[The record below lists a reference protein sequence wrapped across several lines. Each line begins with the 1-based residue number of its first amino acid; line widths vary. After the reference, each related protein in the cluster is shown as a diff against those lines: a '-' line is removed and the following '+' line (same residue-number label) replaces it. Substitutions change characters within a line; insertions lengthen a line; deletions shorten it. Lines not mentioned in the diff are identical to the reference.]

1 MGFGKYCRITA
12 MSQDSPLSRLI
23 GGRYQLEHRIA
34 RGGMAEV
41 WLASDTFLH
50 RQVAVK
56 LLKPHLANDANVA
69 ERFRREAVACAG
81 ITHPNIVAV
90 YDCIEHGGR
99 QAVIM
104 QYVQGKSLR
113 DVLDKQKKLKP
124 QLTIHIGLSVA
135 AALEEAHRQNFVH
148 RDVKPGNI
156 LLTKDARC
164 LLADFGIAKA
174 LVSSGDDLTN
184 DNIMMGT
191 AKYLSPEQVRG
202 KPLDGRADLYGLGLV
217 LYECL
222 AGRVPFV
229 GETDADTALARLQR
243 EPTDLARLRPSLSPN
258 LVKVIH
264 KLLARNPDHRYA
276 TAAETIVALRAARSG
291 ELDRTTEITP
301 PSGLMVVG
309 GEMLERSTSRSV
321 ATTPAK
327 PRPAKLAIVGQ
338 PLFDN
343 TREDIYNDT
352 REETARSGK
361 RAKTEKS
368 AKVRLRQI
376 IAGLLVAGLLGGG
389 ALWFTG
395 QSTPAATIVAPVE
408 DIVAPAVIE
417 PASIVSIMSYDPS
430 GDDGEENE
438 GLVPLLL
445 DSNPKTN
452 WTTTCYAN
460 QYFGSKEFVGLIVR
474 FSAPTTGTLNVYMGN
489 APWKIDVYTALDTA
503 PPQLAGWGQRIAT
516 GNNTK
521 RRGANFIIAQPAQ
534 YVLVALREIGKSG
547 MCSGSNPY
555 QGLLSGVTFQ
565 AS

>member
-113 DVLDKQKKLKP
+113 DVLDKQKKLNP

-321 ATTPAK
+321 TTTPTK

-343 TREDIYNDT
+343 AREDIYIDKH
-352 REETARSGK
+352 EETARLGT
-361 RAKTEKS
+361 RAKTDKA

-389 ALWFTG
+389 ALWFTNK
-395 QSTPAATIVAPVE
+395 STPTPTIVAPVE
-408 DIVAPAVIE
+408 DLIAPAVIE

-452 WTTTCYAN
+452 WTTTCYSN
-460 QYFGSKEFVGLIVR
+460 QYFGSKEFVGLIVQ

-489 APWKIDVYTALDTA
+489 APWKIDVYTALDSA

-534 YVLVALREIGKSG
+534 YVLLALREIGKSG

>member
-1 MGFGKYCRITA
+1 MT
-12 MSQDSPLSRLI
+12 QDSPLSRLI

-56 LLKPHLANDANVA
+56 LLKPHLANDENVA

-81 ITHPNIVAV
+81 ISHPNIVAV
-90 YDCIEHGGR
+90 SDCIEHGGR

-104 QYVQGKSLR
+104 QYVLGKSLR
-113 DVLDKQKKLKP
+113 EVLDKQRKLQP
-124 QLTIHIGLSVA
+124 QLTIHIGLAVA
-135 AALEEAHRQNFVH
+135 AALEEAHKQNFVH

-156 LLTKDARC
+156 LMTKDARC

-222 AGRVPFV
+222 AGRVPFI
-229 GETDADTALARLQR
+229 GESDADTALARLQR
-243 EPTDLARLRPSLSPN
+243 EPTDLSRLRPSVSPN

-276 TAAETIVALRAARSG
+276 TAADTIVALRAARSG

-309 GEMLERSTSRSV
+309 GEMLDEKYERESSRDRSIRTKPPTLSRSAV
-321 ATTPAK
+321 
-327 PRPAKLAIVGQ
+327 VGQ
-338 PLFDN
+338 PLLAVPDRERQLSN
-343 TREDIYNDT
+343 TP
-352 REETARSGK
+352 ARSTSPFPT
-361 RAKTEKS
+361 RRSFA
-368 AKVRLRQI
+368 LRQI
-376 IAGLLVAGLLGGG
+376 ITGLAVTGLIGAS
-389 ALWFTG
+389 ALWFT
-395 QSTPAATIVAPVE
+395 SKESPTAETVVVP
-408 DIVAPAVIE
+408 VAPAVPE
-417 PASIVSIMSYDPS
+417 PASIVSILSYDPN

-438 GLVPLLL
+438 ALVPLLL
-445 DSNPKTN
+445 DSNPQTN
-452 WTTTCYAN
+452 WATTCYFN
-460 QYFGSKEFVGLIVR
+460 QYFGSKEFVGIIVQL
-474 FSAPTTGTLNVYMGN
+474 STPTTGTLNVFLGN
-489 APWKIDVYTALDTA
+489 APWKMDVYTALDSA
-503 PPQLAGWGQRIAT
+503 PTQLAGWGQRIAT
-516 GNNTK
+516 DNNVK
-521 RRGANFIIAQPAQ
+521 RRKANFVLTQPAQ
-534 YVLVALREIGKSG
+534 FVLIALREIGKSDL
-547 MCSGSNPY
+547 CSGSNPY

>member
-1 MGFGKYCRITA
+1 

-113 DVLDKQKKLKP
+113 DVLDKQKKLQP

-156 LLTKDARC
+156 LLTSDARC

-276 TAAETIVALRAARSG
+276 TAAETIVALRAARTG

-309 GEMLERSTSRSV
+309 GEMLERSTTRS
-321 ATTPAK
+321 APTTPSR
-327 PRPAKLAIVGQ
+327 PRPARLAVVGQ
-338 PLFDN
+338 PLLH
-343 TREDIYNDT
+343 TPERE
-352 REETARSGK
+352 RERESDET
-361 RAKTEKS
+361 
-368 AKVRLRQI
+368 VRLPKPSTNGLRQI
-376 IAGLLVAGLLGGG
+376 IAGLVVVGLLAGG

-395 QSTPAATIVAPVE
+395 RNTTTTAPVE
-408 DIVAPAVIE
+408 APVVDPLAPVVTE
-417 PASIVSIMSYDPS
+417 PATIVSIMSYDPS
-430 GDDGEENE
+430 GNDGEENE
-438 GLVPLLL
+438 ALVPLLL
-445 DSNPKTN
+445 DSNPQTN

-460 QYFGSKEFVGLIVR
+460 QYFGSKEFVGLVVQ

-489 APWKIDVYTALDTA
+489 APWKIDVYTALDSA
-503 PPQLAGWGQRIAT
+503 PPQLAGWGQRITT
-516 GNNTK
+516 GYNTK

-534 YVLVALREIGKSG
+534 YVLLALREIGKSD

>member
-1 MGFGKYCRITA
+1 MT
-12 MSQDSPLSRLI
+12 QDSPLSRLI

-41 WLASDTFLH
+41 WLASDTFLK

-81 ITHPNIVAV
+81 ISHPNIVAV

-104 QYVQGKSLR
+104 QYVKGKSLR
-113 DVLDKQKKLKP
+113 EVLDKQKKLQP
-124 QLTIHIGLSVA
+124 QLTIHIGLAVA
-135 AALEEAHRQNFVH
+135 AALEEAHKQNFVH

-156 LLTKDARC
+156 LMTKDAHC

-222 AGRVPFV
+222 AGRVPFL
-229 GETDADTALARLQR
+229 GESDADTALARLQR
-243 EPTDLARLRPSLSPN
+243 EPTDLARLRPSISPN

-264 KLLARNPDHRYA
+264 KLLARNPDHRFA
-276 TAAETIVALRAARSG
+276 NAAETIVALRAARSG

-301 PSGLMVVG
+301 PSGLLVVG
-309 GEMLERSTSRSV
+309 GEMLDEKHERDHSRDHSRDRNIRSIQP
-321 ATTPAK
+321 T
-327 PRPAKLAIVGQ
+327 LARNAIAGQ
-338 PLFDN
+338 PLLD
-343 TREDIYNDT
+343 TPARETQTSSSQSD
-352 REETARSGK
+352 ETSLLPSRQVYA
-361 RAKTEKS
+361 
-368 AKVRLRQI
+368 LRQI
-376 IAGLLVAGLLGGG
+376 VAGCAIAGLIGAC

-395 QSTPAATIVAPVE
+395 KDSPTEESVIAP
-408 DIVAPAVIE
+408 IASAVTE
-417 PASIVSIMSYDPS
+417 PASIVSMLTYDPN

-438 GLVPLLL
+438 ALVPLLL
-445 DSNPKTN
+445 DSNPQTS
-452 WTTTCYAN
+452 WTTTCYSN
-460 QYFGSKEFVGLIVR
+460 QYFGSKEFVGIIVQ
-474 FSAPTTGTLNVYMGN
+474 FSAPTTGTLNVYFGN
-489 APWKIDVYTALDTA
+489 APWKMDVYTALDSA
-503 PPQLAGWGQRIAT
+503 PPQLAGWGQRVAT
-516 GNNTK
+516 DNNVK
-521 RRGANFIIAQPAQ
+521 RRKANFVITQPAQ
-534 YVLVALREIGKSG
+534 FVLIALREIGKSG
-547 MCSGSNPY
+547 MCSDSNPY

>member
-1 MGFGKYCRITA
+1 

-81 ITHPNIVAV
+81 ISHPNIVAV
-90 YDCIEHGGR
+90 YDCIEHSGR

-113 DVLDKQKKLKP
+113 DVLDKQKKLQP

-156 LLTKDARC
+156 LLTPDARC

-174 LVSSGDDLTN
+174 LVSSGDDLTS

-276 TAAETIVALRAARSG
+276 TAAETIIALRAARSG

-309 GEMLERSTSRSV
+309 GEMLERSTTRSV
-321 ATTPAK
+321 PTTPSK
-327 PRPAKLAIVGQ
+327 PQPSRLTIVGQ
-338 PLFDN
+338 PLFDAPGRERHEIKSKPN
-343 TREDIYNDT
+343 TKHDEI
-352 REETARSGK
+352 
-361 RAKTEKS
+361 
-368 AKVRLRQI
+368 VRLPKQSTNGFRQI
-376 IAGLLVAGLLGGG
+376 VAGIVTVGMLGGG
-389 ALWFTG
+389 ALWFTSRES
-395 QSTPAATIVAPVE
+395 STASQVVATVEEPVIPIAPEPAA
-408 DIVAPAVIE
+408 
-417 PASIVSIMSYDPS
+417 IVSIMSYDPS

-438 GLVPLLL
+438 ALVPLLL

-460 QYFGSKEFVGLIVR
+460 QYFGSKKFVGLVVQ

-489 APWKIDVYTALDTA
+489 APWKIDVYTALDSA
-503 PPQLAGWGQRIAT
+503 PPQLAGWGQRITT
-516 GNNTK
+516 GNNIK

-534 YVLVALREIGKSG
+534 FVLLALREIGKSG
-547 MCSGSNPY
+547 LCSASNPY

>member
-1 MGFGKYCRITA
+1 

-113 DVLDKQKKLKP
+113 DVLDKQKKLQP

-156 LLTKDARC
+156 LLTSDARC

-276 TAAETIVALRAARSG
+276 TAAETIVALRAARTG

-309 GEMLERSTSRSV
+309 GEMLERSTTRS
-321 ATTPAK
+321 APTTPSK
-327 PRPAKLAIVGQ
+327 PRPARLAVVGQ
-338 PLFDN
+338 PLLN
-343 TREDIYNDT
+343 APERERQHE
-352 REETARSGK
+352 RERDET
-361 RAKTEKS
+361 
-368 AKVRLRQI
+368 VRLPKPSTNGLRQI
-376 IAGLLVAGLLGGG
+376 IAGLVVVGLLGGG

-395 QSTPAATIVAPVE
+395 RQTKMSSEVEAPIVDPVAPV
-408 DIVAPAVIE
+408 ATG

-430 GDDGEENE
+430 GNDGEENE
-438 GLVPLLL
+438 ALVPLLL
-445 DSNPKTN
+445 DSNPQTN

-460 QYFGSKEFVGLIVR
+460 QYFGSKEFVGLVVQ

-489 APWKIDVYTALDTA
+489 APWKIDVYTALDSA
-503 PPQLAGWGQRIAT
+503 PPQLAGWGQRITT

-534 YVLVALREIGKSG
+534 YVLLALREIGKSD

>member
-1 MGFGKYCRITA
+1 
-12 MSQDSPLSRLI
+12 
-23 GGRYQLEHRIA
+23 
-34 RGGMAEV
+34 MAEV

-156 LLTKDARC
+156 LLTPDARC

-174 LVSSGDDLTN
+174 LVSSGDDLTS

-309 GEMLERSTSRSV
+309 GEMLERTTTRSAPSTPSKPQ
-321 ATTPAK
+321 PA
-327 PRPAKLAIVGQ
+327 RLTIVGQ
-338 PLFDN
+338 PLLDVPE
-343 TREDIYNDT
+343 REQREFKNKYNDT
-352 REETARSGK
+352 HEETARLPKPSTNG
-361 RAKTEKS
+361 
-368 AKVRLRQI
+368 LRQI
-376 IAGLLVAGLLGGG
+376 VAGLVVVGLLSGG

-395 QSTPAATIVAPVE
+395 KNPQTDSQVAAPVIDPVAPV
-408 DIVAPAVIE
+408 VQE

-430 GDDGEENE
+430 GNDGEENE
-438 GLVPLLL
+438 ALVPLLL
-445 DSNPKTN
+445 DSNPQTN
-452 WTTTCYAN
+452 WATTCYAN
-460 QYFGSKEFVGLIVR
+460 QYFGSKEFVGLVVQ
-474 FSAPTTGTLNVYMGN
+474 FSAPATGTLNVYMGN

-503 PPQLAGWGQRIAT
+503 PPQLAGWGQRITT

-534 YVLVALREIGKSG
+534 YVLLALREIGKSG

>member
-56 LLKPHLANDANVA
+56 LLKPHLAHDANVA

-113 DVLDKQKKLKP
+113 DVLDKQKKLQP

-156 LLTKDARC
+156 LLTPDARC

-276 TAAETIVALRAARSG
+276 TAAETIVALRAARTG

-309 GEMLERSTSRSV
+309 GEMLGRPSAPSKPQLSRL
-321 ATTPAK
+321 T
-327 PRPAKLAIVGQ
+327 IVGQ
-338 PLFDN
+338 PLLN
-343 TREDIYNDT
+343 APERE
-352 REETARSGK
+352 REHARERDQAARLPKPSTNG
-361 RAKTEKS
+361 
-368 AKVRLRQI
+368 LRQI
-376 IAGLLVAGLLGGG
+376 VAGLVVVGLLGGG

-395 QSTPAATIVAPVE
+395 RKTQTGSQVEAPVVDPVAPV
-408 DIVAPAVIE
+408 ATG

-430 GDDGEENE
+430 GNDGEENE
-438 GLVPLLL
+438 ALVPLLL
-445 DSNPKTN
+445 DSNPQTN
-452 WTTTCYAN
+452 WSTTCYAN
-460 QYFGSKEFVGLIVR
+460 KYFGSKEFVGLVVQ

-489 APWKIDVYTALDTA
+489 APWKIDVYAALDSA
-503 PPQLAGWGQRIAT
+503 PPQLAGWGQRVAT

-521 RRGANFIIAQPAQ
+521 RRGANFVIAQPAQ
-534 YVLVALREIGKSG
+534 YVLLALREIGKSG

>member
-1 MGFGKYCRITA
+1 
-12 MSQDSPLSRLI
+12 
-23 GGRYQLEHRIA
+23 
-34 RGGMAEV
+34 MAEV

-104 QYVQGKSLR
+104 QFVQGKSLR
-113 DVLDKQKKLKP
+113 DVLDKQKKLMP

-276 TAAETIVALRAARSG
+276 TAADTIVALRAARSG

-321 ATTPAK
+321 TAAPAK

-338 PLFDN
+338 PLFDTPGRERHEIEN
-343 TREDIYNDT
+343 TYNDT
-352 REETARSGK
+352 REETARLGK
-361 RAKTEKS
+361 RAKTEKT

-395 QSTPAATIVAPVE
+395 KSTTPSLTVAPVE
-408 DIVAPAVIE
+408 DLVAPAVIE
-417 PASIVSIMSYDPS
+417 PASIVSITSYDPS

-438 GLVPLLL
+438 GLILLLL

-452 WTTTCYAN
+452 WTTTCYSN
-460 QYFGSKEFVGLIVR
+460 QYFGSKEFVGLIVQ
-474 FSAPTTGTLNVYMGN
+474 FSAPTIGTLNVFMGN
-489 APWKIDVYTALDTA
+489 APWKIDVYTALDSA
-503 PPQLAGWGQRIAT
+503 PPQLAGWGQRITT

-534 YVLVALREIGKSG
+534 YVLLALREIGKSE

>member
-1 MGFGKYCRITA
+1 

-113 DVLDKQKKLKP
+113 DVLDKQKKLNP

-321 ATTPAK
+321 TTTPTK

-343 TREDIYNDT
+343 AREDIYTDT
-352 REETARSGK
+352 HEETARLGT
-361 RAKTEKS
+361 RAKTDKA

-395 QSTPAATIVAPVE
+395 KSTPTPTIVAPVE
-408 DIVAPAVIE
+408 DLIAPAVIE

-452 WTTTCYAN
+452 WTTTCYSN
-460 QYFGSKEFVGLIVR
+460 QYFGSKEFVGLIVQ

-489 APWKIDVYTALDTA
+489 APWKIDVYTALDSA

-534 YVLVALREIGKSG
+534 YVLLALREIGKSG

>member
-1 MGFGKYCRITA
+1 MT
-12 MSQDSPLSRLI
+12 QDSPLSRLI

-41 WLASDTFLH
+41 WLASDTFLK

-81 ITHPNIVAV
+81 ISHPNIVAV

-104 QYVQGKSLR
+104 QYVKGKSLR
-113 DVLDKQKKLKP
+113 EVLDKQKKLQP
-124 QLTIHIGLSVA
+124 QLTIHIGLAVA
-135 AALEEAHRQNFVH
+135 AALEEAHKQNFVH

-156 LLTKDARC
+156 LMKKDAHC

-222 AGRVPFV
+222 AGRVPFL
-229 GETDADTALARLQR
+229 GESDADTALARLQR
-243 EPTDLARLRPSLSPN
+243 EPTDLARLRPSISPN

-264 KLLARNPDHRYA
+264 KLLARNPDHRFA
-276 TAAETIVALRAARSG
+276 NAAETIVALRAARSG

-301 PSGLMVVG
+301 PSGLLVVG
-309 GEMLERSTSRSV
+309 GEMLDEKHERDHSRDHSRDRNIRSIQP
-321 ATTPAK
+321 T
-327 PRPAKLAIVGQ
+327 LARNAIAGQ
-338 PLFDN
+338 PLLD
-343 TREDIYNDT
+343 TPARETQTSSSQSD
-352 REETARSGK
+352 ETSLLPSRQVYA
-361 RAKTEKS
+361 
-368 AKVRLRQI
+368 LRQI
-376 IAGLLVAGLLGGG
+376 VAGCAIASLIGAC

-395 QSTPAATIVAPVE
+395 KDSPTEESVIAP
-408 DIVAPAVIE
+408 IASAVTE
-417 PASIVSIMSYDPS
+417 PASIVSMLTYDPN

-438 GLVPLLL
+438 ALVPLLL
-445 DSNPKTN
+445 DSNPQTS
-452 WTTTCYAN
+452 WTTTCYSN
-460 QYFGSKEFVGLIVR
+460 QYFGSKEFVGIIVQ
-474 FSAPTTGTLNVYMGN
+474 FSAPTTGTLNVYFGN
-489 APWKIDVYTALDTA
+489 APWKMDVYTALDSA
-503 PPQLAGWGQRIAT
+503 PPQLAGWGQRVAT
-516 GNNTK
+516 DNNVK
-521 RRGANFIIAQPAQ
+521 RRKANFVITQPAQ
-534 YVLVALREIGKSG
+534 FVLIALREIGKSG
-547 MCSGSNPY
+547 MCSDSNPY

>member
-1 MGFGKYCRITA
+1 

-113 DVLDKQKKLKP
+113 DVLDKQKKLQP

-156 LLTKDARC
+156 LLTSDARC

-276 TAAETIVALRAARSG
+276 TAAETIVALRAARTG

-309 GEMLERSTSRSV
+309 GEMLERSTTRS
-321 ATTPAK
+321 APTTPSK
-327 PRPAKLAIVGQ
+327 PRPARLAVVGQ
-338 PLFDN
+338 PLLN
-343 TREDIYNDT
+343 VPERE
-352 REETARSGK
+352 RERDET
-361 RAKTEKS
+361 
-368 AKVRLRQI
+368 VRLPKPSTNGLRQI
-376 IAGLLVAGLLGGG
+376 IAGLVVVGLLGGG

-395 QSTPAATIVAPVE
+395 RQTKMSSEVEAPIVDPVAPV
-408 DIVAPAVIE
+408 ATG

-430 GDDGEENE
+430 GNDGEENE
-438 GLVPLLL
+438 ALVPLLL
-445 DSNPKTN
+445 DSNPQTN

-460 QYFGSKEFVGLIVR
+460 QYFGSKEFVGLVVQ

-489 APWKIDVYTALDTA
+489 APWKIDVYTALDSA
-503 PPQLAGWGQRIAT
+503 PPQLAGWGQRITT

-534 YVLVALREIGKSG
+534 YVLLALREIGKSD

>member
-309 GEMLERSTSRSV
+309 GEILERSTSRSV

-352 REETARSGK
+352 REETARSGR

-438 GLVPLLL
+438 ALVPLLL

-460 QYFGSKEFVGLIVR
+460 QYFGSKEFVGLIVQ

>member
-1 MGFGKYCRITA
+1 

-327 PRPAKLAIVGQ
+327 PRPAQLAIVGQ
-338 PLFDN
+338 PLLDN
-343 TREDIYNDT
+343 TREDIYNET
-352 REETARSGK
+352 REETARLGK
-361 RAKTEKS
+361 RTKTEKA
-368 AKVRLRQI
+368 AKDGLRQI

-395 QSTPAATIVAPVE
+395 ESTTPNVAPVE

-417 PASIVSIMSYDPS
+417 PASIVSITSYDPS

-452 WTTTCYAN
+452 WTTTCYSN
-460 QYFGSKEFVGLIVR
+460 QYFGSKEFVGLIVQ
-474 FSAPTTGTLNVYMGN
+474 FSTPTTGTLNVYMGN
-489 APWKIDVYTALDTA
+489 APWKIDVYTATDTA
-503 PPQLAGWGQRIAT
+503 PPQLAGWGQRITT
-516 GNNTK
+516 GSNTK
-521 RRGANFIIAQPAQ
+521 RRVANFIIAQPTQ
-534 YVLVALREIGKSG
+534 YVLLALREIGKSEI
-547 MCSGSNPY
+547 CSGSNPY

>member
-1 MGFGKYCRITA
+1 MGFGQYCRITA

-258 LVKVIH
+258 LVRVIH

-321 ATTPAK
+321 ATTPTK

-338 PLFDN
+338 PLLDN
-343 TREDIYNDT
+343 TRENTHNDT
-352 REETARSGK
+352 REETAQLGK
-361 RAKTEKS
+361 RAKTEKA

-376 IAGLLVAGLLGGG
+376 MAGILVAGLLGGG
-389 ALWFTG
+389 ALWFTDK
-395 QSTPAATIVAPVE
+395 STPTPPIVAPVE

-460 QYFGSKEFVGLIVR
+460 QYFGSKEFVGLIVQ

-503 PPQLAGWGQRIAT
+503 PPQLAGWGKRIAT

>member
-113 DVLDKQKKLKP
+113 DVLDKQKKLQP

-156 LLTKDARC
+156 LLTSDARC

-276 TAAETIVALRAARSG
+276 TAAETIVALRAARTG

-309 GEMLERSTSRSV
+309 GEMLERSTTRSTP
-321 ATTPAK
+321 TTPSK
-327 PRPAKLAIVGQ
+327 PRTARLAVVGQ
-338 PLFDN
+338 PLLHAPE
-343 TREDIYNDT
+343 RE
-352 REETARSGK
+352 RESDET
-361 RAKTEKS
+361 
-368 AKVRLRQI
+368 VRLPKPSTNGLRQI
-376 IAGLLVAGLLGGG
+376 VAGLIVVGLLGGG

-395 QSTPAATIVAPVE
+395 RENSTTAQVEAPVV
-408 DIVAPAVIE
+408 DPLAPVVAE
-417 PASIVSIMSYDPS
+417 PTSIVSIMSYDPS
-430 GDDGEENE
+430 GNDGEENE
-438 GLVPLLL
+438 ALVPLLL
-445 DSNPKTN
+445 DSNPQTN

-460 QYFGSKEFVGLIVR
+460 QYFGSKEFVGLVVQ

-489 APWKIDVYTALDTA
+489 APWKIDVYTALDSA
-503 PPQLAGWGQRIAT
+503 PPQLAGWGQRITT
-516 GNNTK
+516 GYNTK

-534 YVLVALREIGKSG
+534 YVLLALREIGKSD

>member
-343 TREDIYNDT
+343 TREDVYNDT
-352 REETARSGK
+352 REETARLGK

-438 GLVPLLL
+438 ALVPLLL

-460 QYFGSKEFVGLIVR
+460 QYFGSKEFVGLIVQ

>member
-321 ATTPAK
+321 ATTPTK

-343 TREDIYNDT
+343 IREDTYTDT
-352 REETARSGK
+352 REETARF
-361 RAKTEKS
+361 AKPTKP
-368 AKVRLRQI
+368 AKNDLRQI
-376 IAGLLVAGLLGGG
+376 IAGLLVAALLGGG

-395 QSTPAATIVAPVE
+395 KSTTPPLIVAPVE
-408 DIVAPAVIE
+408 DVVAPAVIE

-430 GDDGEENE
+430 GNDGEENE
-438 GLVPLLL
+438 ALVPLLL

-460 QYFGSKEFVGLIVR
+460 QYFGSKEFVGLIVQ
-474 FSAPTTGTLNVYMGN
+474 FSAPTTGTLNVFMGN
-489 APWKIDVYTALDTA
+489 APWKIDVYTALDSA
-503 PPQLAGWGQRIAT
+503 PPQLAGWGPRITT
-516 GNNTK
+516 GNNIK

-534 YVLVALREIGKSG
+534 YVLLALREIGKSG

>member
-1 MGFGKYCRITA
+1 

-56 LLKPHLANDANVA
+56 LLKPHLAHDANVA

-113 DVLDKQKKLKP
+113 DVLDKQKKLQP

-156 LLTKDARC
+156 LLTPDARC

-276 TAAETIVALRAARSG
+276 TAAETIVALRAARTG

-309 GEMLERSTSRSV
+309 GEMLERSTTRSAPSAPSKPQPSRL
-321 ATTPAK
+321 T
-327 PRPAKLAIVGQ
+327 IVGQ
-338 PLFDN
+338 PLLN
-343 TREDIYNDT
+343 APERERDQ
-352 REETARSGK
+352 TARLPKPSING
-361 RAKTEKS
+361 
-368 AKVRLRQI
+368 LRQI
-376 IAGLLVAGLLGGG
+376 VAGLVIVGLLGGG

-395 QSTPAATIVAPVE
+395 RKTQTGSQVEAPVV
-408 DIVAPAVIE
+408 DPVTPVATG

-430 GDDGEENE
+430 GNDGEENE
-438 GLVPLLL
+438 ALVPLLL
-445 DSNPKTN
+445 DSNPQTN

-460 QYFGSKEFVGLIVR
+460 KYFGSKEFVGLVVQ

-489 APWKIDVYTALDTA
+489 APWKIDVYAALDSA
-503 PPQLAGWGQRIAT
+503 PPQLAGWGQRVAT

-521 RRGANFIIAQPAQ
+521 RRGANFVIAQPAQ
-534 YVLVALREIGKSG
+534 YVLLALREIGKSG

>member
-1 MGFGKYCRITA
+1 
-12 MSQDSPLSRLI
+12 MSPDSPLSRLI

-41 WLASDTFLH
+41 WLASDTFLS

-56 LLKPHLANDANVA
+56 LLKPHLANDTNVA

-90 YDCIEHGGR
+90 YDCIEHDGR

-104 QYVQGKSLR
+104 QYVHGKSLR
-113 DVLDKQKKLKP
+113 EVLDKQRRLKAP
-124 QLTIHIGLSVA
+124 LTIHIGLSVA
-135 AALEEAHRQNFVH
+135 AALQEAHKAGFVH

-156 LLTKDARC
+156 LMTQEASC

-174 LVSSGDDLTN
+174 LVASSTDDLTN

-222 AGRVPFV
+222 AGRVPFM

-243 EPTDLARLRPSLSPN
+243 DPTDLARLRPSLSPT

-276 TAAETIVALRAARSG
+276 SAAETITALKAAQSG
-291 ELDRTTEITP
+291 ELDRTTQITP
-301 PSGLMVVG
+301 PSGLLVVG
-309 GEMLERSTSRSV
+309 GEMLDESFSRNHKAVNPNSAPVAPRPTLARVTIAGQPPLTGVGHSSTTTTTHQQHEPQHKQVGANSKRLLVGVVVSGLLAGGGLWFARSEKTPPVEIAPVTAASAV
-321 ATTPAK
+321 VVGATT
-327 PRPAKLAIVGQ
+327 I
-338 PLFDN
+338 
-343 TREDIYNDT
+343 T
-352 REETARSGK
+352 
-361 RAKTEKS
+361 
-368 AKVRLRQI
+368 
-376 IAGLLVAGLLGGG
+376 
-389 ALWFTG
+389 
-395 QSTPAATIVAPVE
+395 
-408 DIVAPAVIE
+408 
-417 PASIVSIMSYDPS
+417 SIVSYDPN

-438 GLVPLLL
+438 ALTPFLL
-445 DSNPKTN
+445 DSNPQTN
-452 WTTTCYAN
+452 WATTCYSN
-460 QYFGSKEFVGLIVR
+460 QYFGSKGFVGVVVQLSQV
-474 FSAPTTGTLNVYMGN
+474 STGKLNIFMGN
-489 APWKIDVYTALDTA
+489 SPWKIDIYSAIDSA
-503 PPQLAGWGQRIAT
+503 PPLLAGWGQRVDTAHDT
-516 GNNTK
+516 T
-521 RRGANFIIAQPAQ
+521 RRRANFVLAQPAQ
-534 YVLVALREIGKSG
+534 YILIVLREIGKSS

>member
-1 MGFGKYCRITA
+1 
-12 MSQDSPLSRLI
+12 
-23 GGRYQLEHRIA
+23 
-34 RGGMAEV
+34 
-41 WLASDTFLH
+41 
-50 RQVAVK
+50 
-56 LLKPHLANDANVA
+56 
-69 ERFRREAVACAG
+69 
-81 ITHPNIVAV
+81 
-90 YDCIEHGGR
+90 
-99 QAVIM
+99 
-104 QYVQGKSLR
+104 LR

-352 REETARSGK
+352 REETARLGK
-361 RAKTEKS
+361 RAKTEKA

-438 GLVPLLL
+438 ALVPLLL

-460 QYFGSKEFVGLIVR
+460 QYFGSKEFVGLIVQ

>member
-1 MGFGKYCRITA
+1 

-321 ATTPAK
+321 ATTPSK

-343 TREDIYNDT
+343 TREDDYNDT
-352 REETARSGK
+352 REESARSGK
-361 RAKTEKS
+361 RARTEKA

-395 QSTPAATIVAPVE
+395 KSTPAPTIVAPVE

-438 GLVPLLL
+438 ALVPLLL
-445 DSNPKTN
+445 DSNPQTN

-460 QYFGSKEFVGLIVR
+460 QYFGSKEFVGLIVQ

-516 GNNTK
+516 GNNAK

>member
-1 MGFGKYCRITA
+1 

-321 ATTPAK
+321 TTTPAK
-327 PRPAKLAIVGQ
+327 PRPAEPRPAKLAVVGQ

-343 TREDIYNDT
+343 TREDTYNNT
-352 REETARSGK
+352 HEETARFAKTS
-361 RAKTEKS
+361 KTEKPVKTEKNS
-368 AKVRLRQI
+368 LRQI

-395 QSTPAATIVAPVE
+395 KSTTPPLIVAPVE
-408 DIVAPAVIE
+408 DVVAPAVIE
-417 PASIVSIMSYDPS
+417 PVSIVSIMSYDPS

-438 GLVPLLL
+438 ALIPLLL

-460 QYFGSKEFVGLIVR
+460 QYFGSKEFVGLIVQ
-474 FSAPTTGTLNVYMGN
+474 FSAPTTGTLNVFMGN
-489 APWKIDVYTALDTA
+489 APWKIDVYTALESA
-503 PPQLAGWGQRIAT
+503 PPQLAGWGPRITTA
-516 GNNTK
+516 NNTK

-534 YVLVALREIGKSG
+534 YALLALREIGKSG

>member
-1 MGFGKYCRITA
+1 MT
-12 MSQDSPLSRLI
+12 QDSPLSRLI

-41 WLASDTFLH
+41 WLASDTFLK

-81 ITHPNIVAV
+81 ISHPNIVAV

-104 QYVQGKSLR
+104 QYVKGKSLR
-113 DVLDKQKKLKP
+113 EVLDKQKKLQP
-124 QLTIHIGLSVA
+124 QLTIHIGLAVA
-135 AALEEAHRQNFVH
+135 AALEEAHKQNFVH

-156 LLTKDARC
+156 LMTKDAHC

-222 AGRVPFV
+222 AGRVPFL
-229 GETDADTALARLQR
+229 GESDADTALARLQR
-243 EPTDLARLRPSLSPN
+243 EPTDLARLRPSISPN

-264 KLLARNPDHRYA
+264 KLLARNPDHRFA
-276 TAAETIVALRAARSG
+276 NAAETIVALRAARSG

-301 PSGLMVVG
+301 PSGLLVVG
-309 GEMLERSTSRSV
+309 GEMLDEKHERDHSRDHSRDRNIRSIQP
-321 ATTPAK
+321 T
-327 PRPAKLAIVGQ
+327 LARNAIAGQ
-338 PLFDN
+338 PLLD
-343 TREDIYNDT
+343 TPARETQTSSSQSD
-352 REETARSGK
+352 ETSLLPSRQVYA
-361 RAKTEKS
+361 
-368 AKVRLRQI
+368 LRQI
-376 IAGLLVAGLLGGG
+376 VAGCAIASLIGAC

-395 QSTPAATIVAPVE
+395 KDSPTEESVIAP
-408 DIVAPAVIE
+408 IASAVTE
-417 PASIVSIMSYDPS
+417 PASIVSMLTYDPN

-438 GLVPLLL
+438 ALVPLLL
-445 DSNPKTN
+445 DSNPQTS
-452 WTTTCYAN
+452 WTTTCYSN
-460 QYFGSKEFVGLIVR
+460 QYFGSKEFVGIIVQ
-474 FSAPTTGTLNVYMGN
+474 FSAPTTGTLNVYFGN
-489 APWKIDVYTALDTA
+489 APWKMDVYTALDSA
-503 PPQLAGWGQRIAT
+503 PPQLAGWGQRVAT
-516 GNNTK
+516 DNNVK
-521 RRGANFIIAQPAQ
+521 RRKANFVITQPAQ
-534 YVLVALREIGKSG
+534 FVLIALREIGKSG
-547 MCSGSNPY
+547 MCSDSNPY

>member
-1 MGFGKYCRITA
+1 

-124 QLTIHIGLSVA
+124 HLTIHIGLSVA

-191 AKYLSPEQVRG
+191 AKYLSPEHVRG
-202 KPLDGRADLYGLGLV
+202 KPLDGRADLYSLGLV

-276 TAAETIVALRAARSG
+276 TAADTIVALRAARSG

-309 GEMLERSTSRSV
+309 GEMLERSTSRS
-321 ATTPAK
+321 ATTTPAK

-338 PLFDN
+338 PLLDN
-343 TREDIYNDT
+343 TREDTYTDT
-352 REETARSGK
+352 HEETARF
-361 RAKTEKS
+361 AKT
-368 AKVRLRQI
+368 AKYGLRQI

-395 QSTPAATIVAPVE
+395 KSTTPLIVAPVE
-408 DIVAPAVIE
+408 DLVAPAVIE

-438 GLVPLLL
+438 ALVALLL

-460 QYFGSKEFVGLIVR
+460 QYFGSKEFVGLIVQ
-474 FSAPTTGTLNVYMGN
+474 FSAPTTGTLNVFLGN
-489 APWKIDVYTALDTA
+489 APWKIDVYTALDSA
-503 PPQLAGWGQRIAT
+503 PPQLAGWGPRITT

-534 YVLVALREIGKSG
+534 YVLLALREIGKSG

>member
-1 MGFGKYCRITA
+1 MGLWQYCRITA

-113 DVLDKQKKLKP
+113 DVLDTQKKLRP

-276 TAAETIVALRAARSG
+276 TAAETIVALRVARSG

-309 GEMLERSTSRSV
+309 GEILERSTSRSV
-321 ATTPAK
+321 TSTPSK
-327 PRPAKLAIVGQ
+327 PRPAKLAIIGQ
-338 PLFDN
+338 PLL
-343 TREDIYNDT
+343 DIQHGNENSTSMRGRKPMAY
-352 REETARSGK
+352 G
-361 RAKTEKS
+361 
-368 AKVRLRQI
+368 LGQI
-376 IAGLLVAGLLGGG
+376 VTGLLIAGLLGGG
-389 ALWFTG
+389 VLWFTNKPTT
-395 QSTPAATIVAPVE
+395 SVVAPVE
-408 DIVAPAVIE
+408 EVVTPIVNE
-417 PASIVSIMSYDPS
+417 PASIVSIVSYDPS

-438 GLVPLLL
+438 GLIPLLL

-460 QYFGSKEFVGLIVR
+460 QYFGSKEFVGLIVQ
-474 FSAPTTGTLNVYMGN
+474 FSAPTTGTLNVFMGN
-489 APWKIDVYTALDTA
+489 APWKIDVYTALDSP
-503 PPQLAGWGQRIAT
+503 PPQLAGWGQRITT

-534 YVLVALREIGKSG
+534 YALLALREIGKSED
-547 MCSGSNPY
+547 CSGSNPY

>member
-1 MGFGKYCRITA
+1 

-174 LVSSGDDLTN
+174 LVSSCDDLTN

-321 ATTPAK
+321 VTTPAK
-327 PRPAKLAIVGQ
+327 PRPAQLAIVGQ
-338 PLFDN
+338 PLLDN
-343 TREDIYNDT
+343 TREDIYNET
-352 REETARSGK
+352 REETARLGK
-361 RAKTEKS
+361 RTKTEKA
-368 AKVRLRQI
+368 AKDGLRQI

-395 QSTPAATIVAPVE
+395 ESTTPNVAPVE

-417 PASIVSIMSYDPS
+417 PASIVSITSYDPS

-438 GLVPLLL
+438 GLIPLLL

-452 WTTTCYAN
+452 WTTTCYSN
-460 QYFGSKEFVGLIVR
+460 QYFGSKEFVGLIVQ
-474 FSAPTTGTLNVYMGN
+474 FSTPTTGTLNVYMGN
-489 APWKIDVYTALDTA
+489 APWKIDVYTATDTA
-503 PPQLAGWGQRIAT
+503 PPQLAGWGQRITT
-516 GNNTK
+516 GSNTK
-521 RRGANFIIAQPAQ
+521 RRVANFIIAQPTQ
-534 YVLVALREIGKSG
+534 YVLLALREIGKSEI
-547 MCSGSNPY
+547 CSGSNPY

>member
-1 MGFGKYCRITA
+1 

-327 PRPAKLAIVGQ
+327 PRPAQLAIVGQ
-338 PLFDN
+338 PLLDN
-343 TREDIYNDT
+343 TREDIYNET
-352 REETARSGK
+352 REETARLAK
-361 RAKTEKS
+361 RTKTEKA
-368 AKVRLRQI
+368 AKDGLRQI

-395 QSTPAATIVAPVE
+395 ESTTPNVAPVE
-408 DIVAPAVIE
+408 DIVAPAVIA
-417 PASIVSIMSYDPS
+417 PASIVSITSYDPS

-452 WTTTCYAN
+452 WTTTCYSN
-460 QYFGSKEFVGLIVR
+460 QYFGSKEFVGLIVQ

-489 APWKIDVYTALDTA
+489 APWKIDVYTATDTA
-503 PPQLAGWGQRIAT
+503 PPQLAGWGQRITT

-521 RRGANFIIAQPAQ
+521 RRVANFIIAQPTQ
-534 YVLVALREIGKSG
+534 YVLLALREIGKSEI
-547 MCSGSNPY
+547 CSGSNPY

>member
-56 LLKPHLANDANVA
+56 LLKPHLASDANVA

-327 PRPAKLAIVGQ
+327 PRPTKLAIVGQ
-338 PLFDN
+338 PLLDN
-343 TREDIYNDT
+343 TREDTHADT
-352 REETARSGK
+352 REETARLGK
-361 RAKTEKS
+361 RAKTDKA

-389 ALWFTG
+389 ALWFTDK
-395 QSTPAATIVAPVE
+395 STTPPLIVAPVE
-408 DIVAPAVIE
+408 ELVAPAVIE
-417 PASIVSIMSYDPS
+417 PATIVSIMSYDPS

-460 QYFGSKEFVGLIVR
+460 QYFGSKEFVGLIVQ
-474 FSAPTTGTLNVYMGN
+474 FSVPTTGTLNVYMGN
-489 APWKIDVYTALDTA
+489 APWKIDVYTALDSA
-503 PPQLAGWGQRIAT
+503 PPQLAGWGPRITT

-521 RRGANFIIAQPAQ
+521 RRGANFIIAQPAK
-534 YVLVALREIGKSG
+534 YALLALREIGKSG

>member
-1 MGFGKYCRITA
+1 

-327 PRPAKLAIVGQ
+327 PRPAQLAIVGQ
-338 PLFDN
+338 PLLDN
-343 TREDIYNDT
+343 TREDIYNET
-352 REETARSGK
+352 REETARLGK
-361 RAKTEKS
+361 RTKTEKA
-368 AKVRLRQI
+368 AKDGLRQI

-395 QSTPAATIVAPVE
+395 KSTTPNVAPVE

-417 PASIVSIMSYDPS
+417 PASIVSITSYDPS

-452 WTTTCYAN
+452 WTTTCYSN
-460 QYFGSKEFVGLIVR
+460 QYFGSKEFVGLIVQ

-489 APWKIDVYTALDTA
+489 APWKIDVYTATDTA
-503 PPQLAGWGQRIAT
+503 PPQLAGWGQRITT

-521 RRGANFIIAQPAQ
+521 RRVANFIIAQPTQ
-534 YVLVALREIGKSG
+534 YVLLALREIGKSEI
-547 MCSGSNPY
+547 CSGSNPY

>member
-1 MGFGKYCRITA
+1 
-12 MSQDSPLSRLI
+12 
-23 GGRYQLEHRIA
+23 
-34 RGGMAEV
+34 MAEV

-113 DVLDKQKKLKP
+113 DVLDKQKKLNP

-343 TREDIYNDT
+343 TREDVYNDT
-352 REETARSGK
+352 REETARLGK
-361 RAKTEKS
+361 RAKTEKA

-376 IAGLLVAGLLGGG
+376 MAVLLVAGLLGGG

-395 QSTPAATIVAPVE
+395 KSTPAPMIVAPVE

-452 WTTTCYAN
+452 WTTTCYSN
-460 QYFGSKEFVGLIVR
+460 QYFGSKEFVGLIVQ

>member
-1 MGFGKYCRITA
+1 
-12 MSQDSPLSRLI
+12 
-23 GGRYQLEHRIA
+23 
-34 RGGMAEV
+34 MAEV

-104 QYVQGKSLR
+104 QFVQGKSLR
-113 DVLDKQKKLKP
+113 DVLDKQKKLNP

-321 ATTPAK
+321 TTTPAK
-327 PRPAKLAIVGQ
+327 PRPAKLAVVGQ
-338 PLFDN
+338 PILDN

-352 REETARSGK
+352 REETARFAK
-361 RAKTEKS
+361 TAKTEKA

-376 IAGLLVAGLLGGG
+376 IAGLLIVGLLGGG
-389 ALWFTG
+389 ALWFTDK
-395 QSTPAATIVAPVE
+395 STTPPIVAPVE

-438 GLVPLLL
+438 ALVPLLL

-452 WTTTCYAN
+452 WTTTCYSN
-460 QYFGSKEFVGLIVR
+460 QYFGSKEFVGLIVQ

-489 APWKIDVYTALDTA
+489 APWKIDVYTALDSA
-503 PPQLAGWGQRIAT
+503 PPQLAGWGSRITT

-534 YVLVALREIGKSG
+534 YVLLAMREIGKSG

>member
-1 MGFGKYCRITA
+1 

-438 GLVPLLL
+438 ALVPLLL

-460 QYFGSKEFVGLIVR
+460 QYFGSKEFVGLIVQ

>member
-113 DVLDKQKKLKP
+113 DVLDKQKKLNP
-124 QLTIHIGLSVA
+124 QLTIHIGLTVA

-321 ATTPAK
+321 ATPPAK

-338 PLFDN
+338 PLLGN
-343 TREDIYNDT
+343 TREDIHTDT
-352 REETARSGK
+352 REETARLEK
-361 RAKTEKS
+361 RSKTAKNG
-368 AKVRLRQI
+368 LRQI
-376 IAGLLVAGLLGGG
+376 VAGLLVAGLLGGG

-395 QSTPAATIVAPVE
+395 KSTTPPLLVAPVE
-408 DIVAPAVIE
+408 ELVAPAVIE
-417 PASIVSIMSYDPS
+417 PATIVSITSYDPS

-438 GLVPLLL
+438 GLVSLLL

-452 WTTTCYAN
+452 WTTTCYSN
-460 QYFGSKEFVGLIVR
+460 KYFGSKEFVGLIVQ
-474 FSAPTTGTLNVYMGN
+474 FSVPTTGTLNVYMGN
-489 APWKIDVYTALDTA
+489 APWKIDVYTALESA
-503 PPQLAGWGQRIAT
+503 PPQLAGWGPRITT

-521 RRGANFIIAQPAQ
+521 RRGANFIIPQPAK
-534 YVLVALREIGKSG
+534 YVLLALREIGKSG